1 MAKYLVTPALPY
13 LNGSPHLGHL
23 VEAIQVNVF
32 VRALRMAGE
41 DVLYVCGG
49 DCHGTPV
56 EIAAKKAGVTPEA
69 FSEKSQHV
77 FANAFKRFH
86 IEYDGGFGTTHTPA
100 NEKWSTTIFQ
110 HLKDAGHIT
119 VRDVEQLF
127 DPELKR
133 FLPDRMVKGTCP
145 KCGAED
151 QYGDSCEKCGSVYRP
166 TELKNP
172 RSALSGATPILRSS
186 KHYFFELSHY
196 ADRLKEWTMGE
207 GVLHNDVRHFLANWF
222 SEGLKDWDISRDGP
236 YFGFK
241 IPGEDD
247 KYFYVWLD
255 APIGYISL
263 TEHAAKALG
272 RTAEDYWNDPSTRI
286 IHFIGKDI
294 VYFHTLF
301 WPAMLMASKMT
312 LPEAVCVHGM
322 LTMNGE
328 KMSKSRGTFIL
339 ADDFADFVNP
349 EALRYYLSCKLS
361 AGVED
366 IDMNFEDFTGR
377 TNADL
382 VNKIVNLL
390 SRTIPL
396 LHRYFDGCVGTMG
409 EDGVVAEAKTLA
421 SGIEA
426 KYRARDTSRVVK
438 DVVAIADAAN
448 KYLQDSAPWEL
459 IKTDK
464 DGAHRALTT
473 ALWAGKTCVALLKPI
488 LPIVAAKSELMLGL
502 EAFTFANAADFLKEG
517 AQLKPYE
524 RLFERID
531 MKNIEALVE
540 KSKEGQAAATAA
552 TSAQP
557 TTPTIQ
563 IDEFAKVD
571 LRAAKVL
578 EAKAVEG
585 SDKLISLTLDVGAL
599 GKRHVFSGLRPHVD
613 PSALVGHT
621 VVLVANL
628 APRKMKFGVSEGMIL
643 SAVGQKLVPLMV
655 DDAQPGDPIQ

>member
-13 LNGSPHLGHL
+13 LNGAPHLGHL

-56 EIAAKKAGVTPEA
+56 ELAAQKAGVSPVA
-69 FSEKSQHV
+69 FSEKAQKLFGDA
-77 FANAFKRFH
+77 FARFH
-86 IEYDGGFGTTHTPA
+86 IEYDGGFGTTHTPT
-100 NEKWSTTIFQ
+100 NEKWAGAIFQ
-110 HLKDAGHIT
+110 KLKDAGHIV
-119 VRDVEQLF
+119 VRDIEQLF

-166 TELKNP
+166 TELRNP
-172 RSALSGATPILRSS
+172 RSALSGATPILKTS
-186 KHYFFELSHY
+186 KHYFFELNHY
-196 ADRLKEWTMGE
+196 TEQLKTWTQTP
-207 GVLHNDVRHFLANWF
+207 GVLHEDVRSFLSGWF

-263 TEHAAKALG
+263 SETAAKTLG
-272 RTAEDYWNDPSTRI
+272 RTAEDYWKDPDTKI
-286 IHFIGKDI
+286 IHFVGKDI

-301 WPAMLMASKMT
+301 WPAELMAAGFT
-312 LPEAVCVHGM
+312 LPTSVCVHGM

-366 IDMNFEDFTGR
+366 IDMNFEDFVGR

-390 SRTIPL
+390 SRTVPL
-396 LHRYFDGCVGTMG
+396 LHRYFDGHIGGMSTAHFVS
-409 EDGVVAEAKTLA
+409 EAQSLA
-421 SGIEA
+421 AGIEA
-426 KYRARDTSRVVK
+426 KYRARETGKVVK
-438 DVVAIADAAN
+438 DVVAIADLAN
-448 KYLQDSAPWEL
+448 KYLQESAPWEL
-459 IKTDK
+459 IKTNK
-464 DGAHRALTT
+464 DAAHEVLTT
-473 ALWAGKTCVALLKPI
+473 ALWAGKTCIALLKPI
-488 LPIVAAKSELMLGL
+488 LPKVAEKTEAMLG
-502 EAFTFANAADFLKEG
+502 AQPFTFTNAAQVLLQGSTVATYD
-517 AQLKPYE
+517 

-531 MKNIEALVE
+531 MKNIETLVE
-540 KSKEGQAAATAA
+540 KSKQGQPAQTAT
-552 TSAQP
+552 QP
-557 TTPTIQ
+557 TTAAHIQ
-563 IDEFAKVD
+563 IDDFAKVQ
-571 LRAAKVL
+571 LRAARVL

-585 SDKLISLTLDVGAL
+585 SDKLISVELDVGPL
-599 GKRHVFSGLRPHVD
+599 GKRHVFSGLRPQVD
-613 PSALVGHT
+613 PSALVGRM

-643 SAVGQKLVPLMV
+643 AASGKKLVPLFV
-655 DDAQPGDPIQ
+655 DDAEPGDTIS